1 MTPIEAGGRVMP
13 VQGTFGTTGR
23 ARPSLPSRCV
33 LSRLLLVT
41 LAPLSWVGCGGAE
54 QAKGPRSVRDSG
66 IEVAEGPSGRS
77 STGNGGSGTAVD
89 PLIQPPPAAAPPS
102 SSPPTSRPPTSPPP
116 TSPPPASTPPAST
129 PPAGGFSPPP
139 GGAAPLA
146 PGGSVPVGGPDL
158 AGRSFNTI
166 ALPQGFDQPDQWI
179 GFLPKVD
186 SAWRDL
192 LVAQASGL
200 VQERDFRQ
208 RAVEISSIKQ
218 AAAEQLAQL
227 ASTDEHRQTAG
238 EARLE
243 ALSQLASL
251 GAPGAMEQLRVFADQ
266 LQGDSNPRLSRQAR
280 LAGVSLLLNDLAQG
294 DSDQFDVAASQLI
307 SLLEGEA
314 GADRN
319 VFELAVN
326 AMSLME
332 SLEQPAAE
340 GRLRQAI
347 VDRYLGDND
356 MDMST
361 VAWQIAAQGIPQFNQ
376 LFEALYGDQ
385 MNPAAASSAPA
396 IDPAVLQ
403 ALSEQ
408 LINQLNVPQTLVL
421 LGNEALQAEFMGRS
435 QVTDALMRSVSPH
448 LDQIENPDLKNQLRQ
463 IFGSITTQRGL
474 IGQSLRLGELESL
487 SGEPLDWDTLAG
499 KVVLVSFWDF
509 SPGSLNEFNAME
521 QSYTAFR
528 DRGFE
533 IVAINMDADTQL
545 AARRLEARP
554 LEWPV
559 YRSSDPQKAGF
570 RMSAAQQLEVIALPL
585 QLLIDRQGRV
595 VKVHVRGD
603 ALMPAVAELLQ

>member
-1 MTPIEAGGRVMP
+1 MTPVGAGGRVMP
-13 VQGTFGTTGR
+13 VQGTFGTGVQT
-23 ARPSLPSRCV
+23 RPSLPTW
-33 LSRLLLVT
+33 RLAGRLALASLL
-41 LAPLSWVGCGGAE
+41 PLSWIGCGGPDE
-54 QAKGPRSVRDSG
+54 AKGPRSVRDSG

-77 STGNGGSGTAVD
+77 PTGTGGAGNAVD

-102 SSPPTSRPPTSPPP
+102 SSPPTSS
-116 TSPPPASTPPAST
+116 PPASAPPSSAPPASA

-139 GGAAPLA
+139 AGGAPLS
-146 PGGSVPVGGPDL
+146 PGGSPPVGGPEL

-166 ALPQGFDQPDQWI
+166 ALPQGFDQPDQWL

-208 RAVEISSIKQ
+208 RAVEISGIKQ
-218 AAAEQLAQL
+218 TAAEQLARL

-251 GAPGAMEQLRVFADQ
+251 GAPGAMEQLRTFADQ

-294 DSDQFDVAASQLI
+294 ESDQYDTATAQLI
-307 SLLEGEA
+307 SLLEGES

-347 VDRYLGDND
+347 VDRYLSDQD

-361 VAWQIAAQGIPQFNQ
+361 VAWQLAAQGIPQFNQ
-376 LFEALYGDQ
+376 LFEALYGEQINPQAAESVGIVD
-385 MNPAAASSAPA
+385 PAA
-396 IDPAVLQ
+396 LQ
-403 ALSEQ
+403 TLSEQ
-408 LINQLNVPQTLVL
+408 LISQLNVPQTLVL

-435 QVTDALMRSVSPH
+435 QVTDALVRSVSPH
-448 LDQIENPDLKNQLRQ
+448 LEQIENPDLKNQLQQ

-474 IGQSLRLGELESL
+474 VGAPLRLGELESL
-487 SGEPLDWDTLAG
+487 SGEPLDWDALAG

-509 SPGSLNEFNAME
+509 SPGSLNEFTAME
-521 QSYTAFR
+521 QTYAAFR